1 MSDPSDPAAPTSAV
15 PDRVTRR
22 PAVWVAAAAVV
33 AGLSVLAAVAVP
45 GGPRI
50 GAVTQAPAGADSGTP
65 LTRPGPGLPDEVLD
79 PAVRKAAIESL
90 LADRAAAITSDDA
103 ARWREL
109 ALPSARVPDFSD
121 LAALPITTWRY
132 TVEATTSGADP
143 SEVSAQVSVAY
154 RFDVDEQDALLRERL
169 TLRHTDDGW
178 RVATESTDGTR
189 AQPWDLGTVR
199 VARGAR
205 SLVIGIDVAPQTIQ
219 RYAEIADAVAADVTD
234 VWGPGWTRSPVV
246 VVPRTTA
253 LLGRGLARAP
263 SALEQIAAVTTA
275 EDGER
280 DRSGARGADRVW
292 TNTPVMAS
300 LSALGREIVLRHEVL
315 HVATGAAATG
325 ATPLW
330 LEEGFAEYVGYR
342 GSGVPLR
349 TATGDVLR
357 AVREGRA
364 PGSLPT
370 VRDFSGDEL
379 AQAYESAHVACVVV
393 AEEAG
398 ARRAGRA
405 LPAYGARLGER
416 GGQRR
421 RRAAGRCS
429 GTAPT
434 SSSRAGGPG
443 CARWR
448 GERRDRRGLADGA
461 RRRARPGRPD
471 GALGAA
477 GAGSDRVGRRH
488 RRRLHAGRAASARPT
503 SVAACARSGWPRWR
517 WASWCRPCSC
527 SRAVPRRSPVRPPAR
542 GGCRSSP
549 RSRSC
554 CWSRVRRRC
563 RSPSSYAAARS
574 TWGWR
579 RARGPCGGATWSWR
593 RCCRGGSPRWP
604 SWAGSVLRGCG
615 RRRGG
620 SWWRAWPRR
629 SWCCSRSSSPC
640 WSSRSSRGSPRCRTR
655 RCARGCSTSPSATA
669 WWCATCSSRMRHV
682 VRAPSTPTSPAW
694 DPRAASS
701 CTTPWST
708 AVATTRRTPSSRTSS
723 ATSWRTT
730 CAPGRCWAPRGAVV
744 AVAAA
749 AVALSWS
756 WLLDLASVTG
766 PSDPAVAALLLA
778 LGGWAGLLGAPRAER
793 RVAPDRAPGRPALPR
808 PRPRRRHRGGHAPLA
823 GGHEPRA
830 AAAATAAAPVV
841 RHAPHVAGA
850 HRGCSRAGHG
860 PPARRCRGRSRAR

>member
-1 MSDPSDPAAPTSAV
+1 M

-154 RFDVDEQDALLRERL
+154 RLDVDEQDALLRERL

-219 RYAEIADAVAADVTD
+219 RYAEIADEVAADVTD

-398 ARRAGRA
+398 LAGLAELYRRTARGSGSAEANVDAALRAVLGYGTDVFESRWRARLRA
-405 LPAYGARLGER
+405 L
-416 GGQRR
+416 
-421 RRAAGRCS
+421 AG
-429 GTAPT
+429 
-434 SSSRAGGPG
+434 
-443 CARWR
+443 
-448 GERRDRRGLADGA
+448 
-461 RRRARPGRPD
+461 
-471 GALGAA
+471 
-477 GAGSDRVGRRH
+477 
-488 RRRLHAGRAASARPT
+488 
-503 SVAACARSGWPRWR
+503 
-517 WASWCRPCSC
+517 
-527 SRAVPRRSPVRPPAR
+527 
-542 GGCRSSP
+542 
-549 RSRSC
+549 
-554 CWSRVRRRC
+554 
-563 RSPSSYAAARS
+563 
-574 TWGWR
+574 
-579 RARGPCGGATWSWR
+579 
-593 RCCRGGSPRWP
+593 
-604 SWAGSVLRGCG
+604 
-615 RRRGG
+615 
-620 SWWRAWPRR
+620 
-629 SWCCSRSSSPC
+629 
-640 WSSRSSRGSPRCRTR
+640 
-655 RCARGCSTSPSATA
+655 
-669 WWCATCSSRMRHV
+669 
-682 VRAPSTPTSPAW
+682 
-694 DPRAASS
+694 
-701 CTTPWST
+701 
-708 AVATTRRTPSSRTSS
+708 
-723 ATSWRTT
+723 
-730 CAPGRCWAPRGAVV
+730 
-744 AVAAA
+744 
-749 AVALSWS
+749 
-756 WLLDLASVTG
+756 
-766 PSDPAVAALLLA
+766 
-778 LGGWAGLLGAPRAER
+778 
-793 RVAPDRAPGRPALPR
+793 
-808 PRPRRRHRGGHAPLA
+808 
-823 GGHEPRA
+823 
-830 AAAATAAAPVV
+830 
-841 RHAPHVAGA
+841 
-850 HRGCSRAGHG
+850 
-860 PPARRCRGRSRAR
+860 